1 MGGAQKC
8 SFLFCEFML
17 LNQTWVCSPAHS
29 KASLLTQGCDGSE
42 SCSVVSPWT
51 VARQAAL
58 SMGFSR
64 QEYWSGLPFPSPGNL
79 PNPGTK
85 PRSPAL
91 QADSSPEE
99 SSPESFPTQPQ
110 GSPCASKESENRMGE
125 DIYKSY
131 VCQGPSL

>member
-17 LNQTWVCSPAHS
+17 LNQTWVCSPAHN

-79 PNPGTK
+79 PNPGTE

-91 QADSSPEE
+91 QVDSLPSEPPGKPQESVHCRDQARRTRQLKLKKPNSPWL
-99 SSPESFPTQPQ
+99 SGKRF
-110 GSPCASKESENRMGE
+110 
-125 DIYKSY
+125 
-131 VCQGPSL
+131 